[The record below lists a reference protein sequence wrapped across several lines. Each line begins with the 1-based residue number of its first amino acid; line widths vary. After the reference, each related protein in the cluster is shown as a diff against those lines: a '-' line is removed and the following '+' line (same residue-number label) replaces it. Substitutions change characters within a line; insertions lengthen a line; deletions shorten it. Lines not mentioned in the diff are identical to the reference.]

1 MNWFLNLKIR
11 IKLLLSFTLVA
22 LFILV
27 AGLYSTIQIT
37 KINSNLKNIY
47 NNDLQSVKLLGQ
59 LKANELNIRGDIL
72 QLLDIRN
79 KAIVPSLTNHIDTLK
94 QQNNE
99 IIDFYNKNLITN
111 TTSEQQFS
119 LFQKDLNDWKIS
131 REKLIMFVVL
141 NGDYTSA
148 YAIFPEVSEY
158 HNLML
163 DDLDKQ
169 INYNINTL
177 AKGNYDSSQIFAK
190 SSITF
195 SSIFTIVDLLIA
207 VLLGLVISGILAKQL
222 KKVKVFSE
230 ALGEGDL
237 TKAIDIDQKDEIGL
251 LSKAL
256 NKSNENMRSLVRE
269 IVNAV
274 SIISANSEELSAA
287 TEEISSKMEVINGSV
302 VEISKGAE
310 GLSATTEE
318 VNATSET
325 IVKNVQE
332 VSAQANEG
340 NKAVTEIE
348 ERAAQSKNNA
358 VKNFEIANNLYK
370 EKQKNIIKAV
380 EEGKVVNEVKAMAE
394 TIGSIASQTNLLAL
408 NAAIEAA
415 RAGEQGKGFAVVAEE
430 VRELAEES
438 SITVHSIQE
447 VTLKVEQA
455 FQNLSKNATEV
466 LEFIDNQVTPDYQSF
481 VNASKQS
488 GDDAVF
494 YNKLSTNI
502 VESMET
508 INATV
513 LEIKTAIENVS
524 ATAEESAASTE
535 EILAGI
541 NETTYAVQE
550 VAKSAQSQAEL
561 AQDLNS
567 MAHKFKI

>member
-148 YAIFPEVSEY
+148 YAIFPEVSKY

-190 SSITF
+190 SSIAF

-207 VLLGLVISGILAKQL
+207 VLLGLVISGMLAKQL